1 MDDELQLSPED
12 VGRLS
17 NSDKVELQRFIQA
30 ESQKAEIQKRVH
42 ELTELCFKKC
52 VTGSISS
59 GKLAGKESDCMA
71 NCVNRF
77 VDSNLAV
84 LKHLETLRASQ

>member
-30 ESQKAEIQKRVH
+30 ESQKAEIQK
-42 ELTELCFKKC
+42 
-52 VTGSISS
+52 S
-59 GKLAGKESDCMA
+59 M
-71 NCVNRF
+71 
-77 VDSNLAV
+77 
-84 LKHLETLRASQ
+84 TLRDSVS